1 MYIRGHGKIGY
12 LTEDKK
18 ALALEEST
26 YATWD
31 PKNSMIMTWL
41 INSIDEDI
49 SSNYM
54 CYSTVNELWD
64 NANQMY
70 SDLGNQSQVYEL
82 TLKLGEI
89 WQCDDMVTKYFN
101 SLKRL
106 WQDLNLFNDYEWKS
120 TEDANH
126 NKKVVEAHWIYNFFA
141 GLNVEFDE
149 VRGRI
154 ISKSPLPTIGEIV
167 AKVKRKE
174 SC

>member
-54 CYSTVNELWD
+54 N
-64 NANQMY
+64 
-70 SDLGNQSQVYEL
+70 
-82 TLKLGEI
+82 
-89 WQCDDMVTKYFN
+89 
-101 SLKRL
+101 
-106 WQDLNLFNDYEWKS
+106 
-120 TEDANH
+120 
-126 NKKVVEAHWIYNFFA
+126 
-141 GLNVEFDE
+141 
-149 VRGRI
+149 
-154 ISKSPLPTIGEIV
+154 
-167 AKVKRKE
+167 
-174 SC
+174 